1 MSNFVRVNADL
12 HFHGPYAGGVS
23 ERMTPKVIAEN
34 APLKGLQLV
43 STADILHEGWQK
55 IIKSELRQT
64 ADEAILE
71 AGNGTK
77 FILGTEVCSAD
88 RVHHLILFPSFSKV
102 AEVKEKFRKYS
113 TDLDKDGRPRLRL
126 SAEQIAEICSSAGCL
141 IGFAHAF
148 TPYFGLLA
156 RFNSYKTAYGS
167 QWKNVSFMEL
177 GLSADTNMADRIS
190 ELHNLTFT
198 SNSDAHSP
206 WPNKLGREFNVLE
219 IAEISFEEVKK
230 ALNREQGRHCVLNV
244 KFNPLEGKYH
254 KTRCR
259 GCLLFFEPTI
269 AEKYGWHCPKCR
281 DQIKKGVDYRINEEL
296 ADLPAGKHPEHRPA
310 CVHTIP
316 LSEIIALSIGI
327 KNAWSDKVQAE
338 WKKFIGVFKTEINA
352 LIDAPIAELE
362 TINKDVALYV
372 QHFRDGK
379 IQYVPGGAG
388 IYGKL
393 VKPGE
398 QPKIEMF
405 DDKQKTLSEF

>member
-1 MSNFVRVNADL
+1 MAEFARVNVDL
-12 HFHGPYAGGVS
+12 HIHSPYAGGVS
-23 ERMTPKVIAEN
+23 ERMAPSVIAEN

-43 STADILHEGWQK
+43 SSADILHEGWQK
-55 IIKSELRQT
+55 IIKAELKPTQ
-64 ADEAILE
+64 DESIFE
-71 AGNGTK
+71 AANGTK

-126 SAEQIAEICSSAGCL
+126 GVEQIAEICTEAGCL

-156 RFNSYKTAYGS
+156 RFNSYKAAYGS
-167 QWKNVSFMEL
+167 QWNNISFMEL

-219 IAEISFEEVKK
+219 IKEISFDEISK
-230 ALNREQGRHCVLNV
+230 ALWRKDGRKCVLNV

-259 GCLLFFEPTI
+259 GCLLFFEPRV
-269 AEKYGWHCPKCR
+269 AEKFGWRCPKCR
-281 DQIKKGVDYRINEEL
+281 DQIKKGVDYRISEEL
-296 ADLPAGKHPEHRPA
+296 ADLPAGKHPEHRPN

-316 LSEIIALSIGI
+316 LSEIIALSMGI
-327 KNAWSDKVQAE
+327 KNAWSEKVQAE
-338 WKKFIGVFKTEINA
+338 WKKFIDKFGTEINV
-352 LIDAPIAELE
+352 LITAPISELE
-362 TINKDVALYV
+362 SISKDVAVYV
-372 QHFRDGK
+372 EHFRNGK

-388 IYGKL
+388 VYGKL

-398 QPKIEMF
+398 LPKIKMF
-405 DDKQKTLSEF
+405 DDQQKTLSEF

>member
-1 MSNFVRVNADL
+1 MADFMQVNADL
-12 HFHGPYAGGVS
+12 HFHGKYAGGVS
-23 ERMTPKVIAEN
+23 DRMTPKIIAEN

-43 STADILHEGWQK
+43 SSADILHEGWQK
-55 IIKSELRQT
+55 IVKEELT
-64 ADEAILE
+64 PTEDEAIFKAE
-71 AGNGTK
+71 NGTK
-77 FILGTEVCSAD
+77 FILGTEVCAAD
-88 RVHHLILFPSFSKV
+88 RAHHLIFFPSFSKV

-177 GLSADTNMADRIS
+177 GLSADTNLADRIS

-206 WPNKLGREFNVLE
+206 WPNKLGREFNVFE
-219 IAEISFEEVKK
+219 MKEISFDELKK
-230 ALNREQGRHCVLNV
+230 ALNREQSRKCILNV

-259 GCLLFFEPTI
+259 GCLLFFDPKV
-269 AEKYGWHCPKCR
+269 AEKFNWHCPKCR
-281 DQIKKGVDYRINEEL
+281 DQIKKGVDYRICVEL

-405 DDKQKTLSEF
+405 DDKQKTLSE